1 MGRGYS
7 LRHRTPA
14 VLAPPQL
21 FKGAQVAEHGSR
33 LIKTVRGGGFVPD
46 TAASATTMSVGQKK
60 IPFLFS
66 RVAAMFKK
74 AATAATPAAG
84 AAALVCGNAAC
95 GKALAPPLL

>member
-46 TAASATTMSVGQKK
+46 TVRIMSVGQKK